1 MPDGF
6 MAEVRKFYY
15 DLAGATNR
23 GVVSSL
29 RELVAADRIMFG
41 TDFPPGGTMV
51 EYAESLRALAMFSEA
66 ELRLIERENA
76 VRLLPRLAS

>member
-6 MAEVRKFYY
+6 MAEVREFYY

-23 GVVSSL
+23 GVVASL
-29 RELVAADRIMFG
+29 RELVNADRIVFG

-51 EYAESLRALAMFSEA
+51 EYAESLRALGMFSDA

-76 VRLLPRLAS
+76 LRLLPRLSA